1 MMGVG
6 KSTVGPRA
14 AGELGLPFVDLDER
28 VAAEAGMTVP
38 EIFAAEGEK
47 GFRRRE
53 RAAVAA
59 VAGMTAV
66 VACGGGVVL
75 AEESVARLRAS
86 GTVVWLDA
94 PAAELA
100 ERVAGGAGR
109 PLLSGGEAS
118 GALGRILAGRSAA
131 YAAAAHHR
139 VETAGRRPEEVTEEV
154 VALWKRGK

>member
-6 KSTVGPRA
+6 KSTVGARA

-28 VAAEAGMTVP
+28 VEAEAGMTVS
-38 EIFAAEGEK
+38 EIFAAEGED

-59 VAGMTAV
+59 VAGATAV

-86 GTVVWLDA
+86 GTVVWLAA
-94 PAAELA
+94 PAGELE

-118 GALGRILAGRSAA
+118 VPLDRILAGRSAA
-131 YAAAAHHR
+131 YAGAAHHR
-139 VETAGRRPEEVTEEV
+139 VETAGRRPEEVAEEV
-154 VALWKRGK
+154 VGLWRRSK